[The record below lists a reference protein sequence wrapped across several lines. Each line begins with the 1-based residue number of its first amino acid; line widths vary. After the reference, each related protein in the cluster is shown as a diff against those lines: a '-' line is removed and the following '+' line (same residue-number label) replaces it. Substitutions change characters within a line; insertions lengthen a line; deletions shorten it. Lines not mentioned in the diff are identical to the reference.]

1 MSLDDLS
8 LGLLAVVLAGGL
20 GVVYGGRLIF
30 WWFPE
35 RKVEP
40 VEATV
45 TSTVP
50 RRPIAPVIPR
60 PLGHPIGAC
69 CCNAMCA
76 YCRRN

>member
-8 LGLLAVVLAGGL
+8 LGLLAVAIAGGL
-20 GVVYGGRLIF
+20 GLVYGGKLLF

-35 RKVEP
+35 KQIAGP
-40 VEATV
+40 ATV